1 MRCNGW
7 LSFWVF
13 YTDRNHIQIKL
24 NQSSRKVLEAVVDKE
39 VDEEV
44 DEQVDEKVD
53 EEVDWILGDGER
65 SEEGGDPTLLLGILC
80 RPRPLPDK
88 TQPKFS
94 RLINLLLT
102 PPLLPSPAFSKSSS
116 SP

>member
-44 DEQVDEKVD
+44 DKEMDEQVDKEVDEQVDKEVD
-53 EEVDWILGDGER
+53 EEVDWIRRWRKKWRRGR
-65 SEEGGDPTLLLGILC
+65 PDPPSGYFMPTAA
-80 RPRPLPDK
+80 
-88 TQPKFS
+88 TS
-94 RLINLLLT
+94 R
-102 PPLLPSPAFSKSSS
+102 
-116 SP
+116 